1 LLDACGGYLKA
12 MNGTLKSPSFP
23 STYPM
28 NKKCIWQ
35 IVAPVDYRITLNFT
49 YFDLEGNNVSMQY
62 VYVVI
67 KECKLK

>member
-1 LLDACGGYLKA
+1 
-12 MNGTLKSPSFP
+12 
-23 STYPM
+23 M